1 MRLFRLLEFGATPAR
16 GKYDTSL
23 FDQAVVVG
31 PSGRLVSNYL
41 LCLPMGVLHVISC
54 HVGWVASL
62 HRGIHDDV
70 QSHERVCGG
79 MRTQLNFF
87 NI

>member
-23 FDQAVVVG
+23 FDRAVVVG

-41 LCLPMGVLHVISC
+41 LSLPMGVLHVISPC

-62 HRGIHDDV
+62 HRGILDDV
-70 QSHERVCGG
+70 QSHERVCEECV
-79 MRTQLNFF
+79 LS
-87 NI
+87 